1 MATAYIETTIPSYYV
16 ARPSNSLIAQ
26 TNYYRT
32 MKTIDTILAVTDPVI
47 QEVRRH
53 KRAIAEEFGFDVVAL
68 GRSLQERQTCDP
80 RFIMTKSEQAH
91 GDQPLTRPA
100 LKDEL

>member
-1 MATAYIETTIPSYYV
+1 
-16 ARPSNSLIAQ
+16 
-26 TNYYRT
+26 
-32 MKTIDTILAVTDPVI
+32 MKTIDTILPVTDPVI

-80 RFIMTKSEQAH
+80 RFIMTKSEQDGGGYAPDPPSH
-91 GDQPLTRPA
+91 PSTAPTKARATP
-100 LKDEL
+100 